1 MSYLADM
8 KNMLIVGIGNP
19 IRSDDGIGNYI
30 CEKITTMN
38 MAGVETLCIQQLQVE
53 FIEAFSS
60 YDVVMIVDASV
71 NGADAEIRPIQ
82 QGSSSIPSS
91 HHMHPQELS
100 SIAELTMNI
109 SPKFVL
115 CTVKGTNFD
124 FGEDFS
130 ETAIRN
136 ANTAISLILQWIN
149 EH

>member
-1 MSYLADM
+1 MIPHT

-30 CEKITTMN
+30 CEKMTTMN
-38 MAGVETLCIQQLQVE
+38 MAGVETISIQQLQVE
-53 FIEAFSS
+53 YIETFSR
-60 YDVVMIVDASV
+60 YDVVVIVDASL
-71 NGADAEIRPIQ
+71 NGEGAEISPIQ
-82 QGSSSIPSS
+82 KGSSSIP
-91 HHMHPQELS
+91 
-100 SIAELTMNI
+100 ELTMNN
-109 SPKFVL
+109 SPEYVL

>member
-1 MSYLADM
+1 MIPHT

-30 CEKITTMN
+30 CEKMTTMN
-38 MAGVETLCIQQLQVE
+38 MAGVETISIQQLQVE
-53 FIEAFSS
+53 YIETFSR
-60 YDVVMIVDASV
+60 YDVVVIVDASL
-71 NGADAEIRPIQ
+71 NGEGAEISPIQ
-82 QGSSSIPSS
+82 KGSSSIPSS

-100 SIAELTMNI
+100 YIVELTMNN
-109 SPKFVL
+109 SPEYVL